1 MHDARSG
8 LQTMKSRE
16 RFLNAFT
23 DHAPDRPPVWIM
35 RQAGRYLPEYRELKT
50 KHDFVTMVK
59 TPELATE
66 VTLQPL
72 RRFHQLDAA
81 IIFSDILIVPEAM
94 GLPYA
99 FREHGGIEMG
109 GRIRTAADIAALRPE
124 AVREKTAYIAEAIR
138 RVHHELAG
146 SRALLGFGGSPWT
159 LGTYMIE
166 GGSSK
171 DYQHSRALFQQE
183 RPLFEALMEKL
194 TNGLIDLFKS
204 QIEAGVDAIQIFDS
218 WASAAPKGHY
228 WECSLSWIQRI
239 IEALPSSTPVILFA
253 KGMATRAEDLI
264 RTGAQAL
271 AADQS
276 VNLAKWRG
284 TLPVHMTVQGN
295 LDPELMPGRPEI
307 AATATRKLL
316 RSMAPWKRYIFNL
329 GHGITPDAR
338 IETLEA
344 VLNCIAESC

>member
-1 MHDARSG
+1 
-8 LQTMKSRE
+8 MKSRE

-35 RQAGRYLPEYRELKT
+35 RQAGRYLPEYRELK
-50 KHDFVTMVK
+50 KKYDFVTMVK

-72 RRFHQLDAA
+72 RRFHHLDAA

-94 GLPYA
+94 GLAYS
-99 FREHGGIEMG
+99 FREAGGIEMAG
-109 GRIRTAADIAALRPE
+109 TIRKESDVQALEPH
-124 AVREKTAYIAEAIR
+124 AVKERTAYIAEAIR
-138 RVHHELAG
+138 MVHRELSG

-171 DYQHSRALFQQE
+171 EYEHTRHMFLHQRKLFDS
-183 RPLFEALMEKL
+183 LMEKL
-194 TNGLIDLFKS
+194 TEGLIDLFKS

-218 WASAAPKGHY
+218 WAAAAPDGHY
-228 WECSLSWIQRI
+228 WECSLQWIERI
-239 IEALPSSTPVILFA
+239 IEALPKTTPIILFA
-253 KGMATRAEDLI
+253 KGMANHSEELV

-276 VNLAKWRG
+276 VKLAAWRSQ
-284 TLPVHMTVQGN
+284 LPAHITIQGN
-295 LDPELMPGRPEI
+295 LDPELMPGRPKV
-307 AATATRKLL
+307 AATATSQLL
-316 RSMAPWKRYIFNL
+316 ASMTPWKRYIFNL

-338 IETLEA
+338 IECMEA
-344 VLNCIAESC
+344 VLETIASAKHP